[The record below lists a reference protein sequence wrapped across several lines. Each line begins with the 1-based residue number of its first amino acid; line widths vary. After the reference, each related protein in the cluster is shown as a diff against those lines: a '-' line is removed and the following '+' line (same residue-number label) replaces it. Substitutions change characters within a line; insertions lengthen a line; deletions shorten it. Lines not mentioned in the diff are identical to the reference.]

1 MYVQLNKERF
11 MDKRIFDTTRYACK
25 VSKLK
30 DFDHCPIKAFFLN
43 INANFKQTFN
53 KKENNQ
59 DKKKRIKN
67 VALFKGTQNMI

>member
-11 MDKRIFDTTRYACK
+11 MDKRIFDTTKYACK

-53 KKENNQ
+53 KKENNL
-59 DKKKRIKN
+59 DKKKESKTLLYLKELK
-67 VALFKGTQNMI
+67 A

>member
-53 KKENNQ
+53 KKEIIKIRKKNQ
-59 DKKKRIKN
+59 KRCFI
-67 VALFKGTQNMI
+67 